1 VQAMLPVWL
10 IPQAPPGPSAR
21 KTVPKPRATFPK
33 GPPLELFN
41 TRTVELAEL
50 SLKKIPA
57 LKSSDVAIR
66 AASCPFAP
74 SVHIPLSN
82 PSSLFQQEKRVAE
95 AAAVENET
103 NLGSVPEDFSSQY
116 PS

>member
-1 VQAMLPVWL
+1 M
-10 IPQAPPGPSAR
+10 
-21 KTVPKPRATFPK
+21 

-74 SVHIPLSN
+74 SAHIPLSK
-82 PSSLFQQEKRVAE
+82 PSSLSNRK
-95 AAAVENET
+95 NE
-103 NLGSVPEDFSSQY
+103 LLKPLR
-116 PS
+116 